1 MARNGLR
8 TSTVPAPLAP
18 LAVAAVK
25 QLATIES
32 DLGGRD
38 VLIGT
43 LALAPLNKDGKYF
56 LNLLSDPERAESSLL
71 ALIDESRLRPGQ
83 VISWIEAGLTA
94 GSQLRA
100 RVHIAA
106 RTPAVVADVMKLGAP
121 HEQACEKCQGTG
133 TITPDPTD
141 EQPNPPPG
149 PCPICLGAGALQYP
163 ADEEARKLALDLS
176 GMLPKAGGISITN
189 TNNQLAVVAGG
200 TGDLDLFQEAMDRI
214 LYGTGGAPTASVP
227 GDLEAEIVSDPS
239 EASA

>member
-1 MARNGLR
+1 MADRSL
-8 TSTVPAPLAP
+8 TSTVRTPLAP
-18 LAVAAVK
+18 LAAAAVK
-25 QLATIES
+25 QLATLEA

-56 LNLLSDPERAESSLL
+56 LNLLSDPERGGSSLL
-71 ALIDESRLRPGQ
+71 ALIQESKLRPGQ
-83 VISWIEAGLTA
+83 VISWVEAGLTS

-121 HEQACEKCQGTG
+121 YEDPCQKCQGTG
-133 TITPDPTD
+133 SITADPT
-141 EQPNPPPG
+141 ETTPNPSPG
-149 PCPICLGAGALQYP
+149 PCSVCLGTGALQYP
-163 ADEEARKLALDLS
+163 ADADARKLALDLS
-176 GMLPKAGGISITN
+176 GMLPKNGGISITN

-214 LYGTGGAPTASVP
+214 LYGAGGAPTPAAGP
-227 GDLEAEIVSDPS
+227 DLEAEILPTPP

>member
-1 MARNGLR
+1 MGRNSLQ
-8 TSTVPAPLAP
+8 TSTGPGALAP
-18 LAVAAVK
+18 LAAAAVK
-25 QLATIES
+25 QLATIEQ

-56 LNLLSDPERAESSLL
+56 LNLLSDPERASSSLL
-71 ALIDESRLRPGQ
+71 ALITESRIRPGQ
-83 VISWIEAGLTA
+83 VISWVEAGLTA

-100 RVHIAA
+100 RVQIAA

-121 HEQACEKCQGTG
+121 YQDPCQKCQGTG
-133 TITPDPTD
+133 TITLDPTD
-141 EQPNPPPG
+141 DQPNPAPA
-149 PCPICLGAGALQYP
+149 PCPICLGTGALEYP
-163 ADEEARKLALDLS
+163 ADAEARKLALDLS

-214 LYGTGGAPTASVP
+214 LYGTGGAPTGTVP
-227 GDLEAEIVSDPS
+227 GDLEAEVVSDPS